1 MGQALPYVNYSH
13 LDLKFLNNVNG
24 KVSLMLVLILNLLLD
39 CSLRV
44 QIISD
49 SSLFIFKIHSW
60 MDVDFVVGIK

>member
-1 MGQALPYVNYSH
+1 MGQALPYVNYLH

-39 CSLRV
+39 CSLRI

-49 SSLFIFKIHSW
+49 SSLYF
-60 MDVDFVVGIK
+60 